1 MVCTWYCGG
10 FKTSMMWFSEK
21 IFSPLRHPQ
30 HAILEGRNFKF
41 WQKSKIFNLM
51 WVPKVLPHQ
60 IFFFAKN
67 VFWVTWLCRKN
78 LGPCSAIWRPPDT
91 NLCQIAQN
99 GHFSGYPFWTKF
111 WIAGLGV
118 VGAGWNFTKK
128 NLRCYFIF
136 QKKIFGPTP
145 KIDRDREFSKR
156 AFFFPSTVS
165 LKVERI

>member
-1 MVCTWYCGG
+1 MFFLTVIWSWYFRG
-10 FKTSMMWFSEK
+10 FKISMMCFSDK

-41 WQKSKIFNLM
+41 WQKSKIFNLR

-118 VGAGWNFTKK
+118 VGAGWNFAKK

-136 QKKIFGPTP
+136 QKQILVQLQKLTEIENSQ
-145 KIDRDREFSKR
+145 KDV
-156 AFFFPSTVS
+156 FFR
-165 LKVERI
+165 LQ